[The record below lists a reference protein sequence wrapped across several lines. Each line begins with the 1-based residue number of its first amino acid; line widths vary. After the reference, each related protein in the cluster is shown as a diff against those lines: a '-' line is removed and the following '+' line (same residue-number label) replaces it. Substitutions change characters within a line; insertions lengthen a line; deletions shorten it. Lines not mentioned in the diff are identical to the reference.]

1 MVDRFKDPL
10 IVESVGSKWK
20 LVKPFQFYYMF
31 GDYKLCAVIV
41 PENFITDFASTP
53 KLFYPIFPPIGIYN
67 KATIIHDY
75 LYSKLSQHQFS
86 RKLCD
91 KILLQAMEVLGV
103 PKYKRLLMFWAVR
116 IFGKKHF
123 RRS

>member
-31 GDYKLCAVIV
+31 GDYKLYAVIV

-53 KLFYPIFPPIGIYN
+53 KILYPLLPPVGIYN
-67 KATIIHDY
+67 KATIVHDF
-75 LYSKLSQHQFS
+75 LYSKQSKFQFT
-86 RKLCD
+86 RKVCD
-91 KILLQAMEVLGV
+91 KVFLQALEVLSV
-103 PKYKRLLMFWAVR
+103 PKWKRLLMFWGVR
-116 IFGKKHF
+116 LFGKKHF
-123 RRS
+123 KRF

>member
-10 IVESVGSKWK
+10 IVESLETKWR
-20 LVKPFQFYYMF
+20 LVNPFSFYYTI
-31 GDYKLCAVIV
+31 GDYKQFTIIV
-41 PENFITDFASTP
+41 PADFITDFASTP

-75 LYSKLSQHQFS
+75 LYSKLSQHQFN